1 MSEPQTGD
9 RAARPGPSPQPRLGP
24 RALAEALG
32 LPAPTPEQ
40 SRVIAHPLTPLLV
53 VAGAGSG
60 KTATMSQRVVHLVAS
75 GAVRPDQVLGL
86 TFTRKATA
94 ELASRVSTRLGQLAE
109 AGLLPEA
116 GRADGG
122 AELGEPT
129 ISTYNAFA
137 AALVRDH
144 GLGIGV
150 DPDATLITAAG
161 AWQIVDDMLAER
173 ATPLPLDPTPT
184 TVRAVLRVD
193 GALSENLLGVEEAA
207 EGLDDLQHLFAG
219 LAGVRGLAG
228 IFKTRAETMA
238 TQRAL
243 LELAAEYREHKR
255 RHGLVDFGDQ
265 IALACRIV
273 EEVPGAARALGEQ
286 YPAVLLDEF
295 QDTSVAQTL
304 LLSRLFAGGGV
315 TAVGDPNQAIYGW
328 RGASAGALDSFHAR
342 FNPAGTEALAAGAD
356 PALATPVLPL
366 STAWRNDQRIL
377 DAANIISAP
386 LRDHG
391 SQPGDAAV
399 ERIPVTRLVPRPA
412 AAGLAEGAVNVA
424 FLPDPLAEAGAVA
437 EFMARRWGPR
447 AELAV
452 LSRTRSQLIPIADA
466 LQARGIPYEVVGIG
480 GMLGVPEVADLRA
493 LITAA
498 ADPERGD
505 RLMRLLSA
513 GDIGAADLRALHAL
527 ARRHTR
533 GPQRPAERRAG
544 TAGPAGGAAPESP
557 VDGREEAPEAPLLT
571 EALEAIARRAEEP
584 GGDAP
589 IEGLSEAGR
598 ALALRLARALRR
610 VRAALALPLPD
621 IIDIAEQALDL
632 DIEIAAMGPQR
643 AGRRAVDAFRAVAE
657 QYAADIE
664 APTPAGFLNWLQV
677 AQSEENGLDAPEPTP
692 EPGAVQ
698 LLTMHAAKGLE
709 WDAVAVIG
717 MTEIAFPSYRGK
729 AREDGA
735 IAPGS
740 WTSSTEEFPHPLRA
754 DAGELPPFGLGALEP
769 PHVDKDDVKDMWKQY
784 TLALGRHA
792 IAEERRLAY
801 VAVTRARHD
810 LLLTGSHFVKTG
822 KTPRRMSR
830 FLAEILRG
838 GGGTSPATPWGA
850 GITEIDDEASNPL
863 HDATASAWWPVEH
876 PAEPGSPRAARI
888 AAARAVDSARRADAP
903 QAGDDPAVPTVPADP
918 LVARWEAEADLL
930 LAERRRAERE
940 VPGVRMP
947 SHLAAT
953 SLDRLRADPA
963 AFALDLRRPLP
974 PEPRTAGRLG
984 TVFHD
989 AIAQRLAGRAA
1000 LIPLTDAGVPD
1011 ALAPAD
1017 RKRIERWLAT
1027 AESLPLLKGHALRA
1041 TEVERE
1047 LTVGATTLRCRI
1059 DAVFTAPDGSW
1070 LIVDWK
1076 TGRRRVPVGQLSVYV
1091 HAWAASQGMP
1101 ADRVRAAY
1109 AYVDLGE
1116 VDELTPADLLPLD
1129 AVESL
1134 LAPGAAAPGDSL
1146 DLDTVE
1152 DPSLE
1157 P

>member
-1 MSEPQTGD
+1 MSD
-9 RAARPGPSPQPRLGP
+9 P
-24 RALAEALG
+24 RATGRTNQPDAKPGLSPRELAKELG
-32 LPAPTPEQ
+32 LSPPTDEQ
-40 SRVIAHPLTPLLV
+40 AQVISHPLTPLLV

-60 KTATMSQRVVHLVAS
+60 KTATMSQRVVHLVAN

-109 AGLLPEA
+109 AGLLPGA

-122 AELGEPT
+122 AELGEPM
-129 ISTYNAFA
+129 ISTYNSFA
-137 AALVRDH
+137 AALVHDH

-150 DPDATLITAAG
+150 DPDATLITAAR
-161 AWQIVDDMLAER
+161 AWQIVDDMLASR
-173 ATPLPLDPTPT
+173 VTHLPLEPTRT
-184 TVRAVLRVD
+184 TVRAVLRLD
-193 GALSENLLGVEEAA
+193 GALSENLLSVEEAA
-207 EGLDDLQHLFAG
+207 EGLDDLQHLFEG
-219 LAGVRGLAG
+219 LAGVRGLAT
-228 IFKTRAETMA
+228 IFKPRGQTMT

-265 IALACRIV
+265 IALACRIA

-295 QDTSVAQTL
+295 QDTSVAQAL

-342 FNPAGTEALAAGAD
+342 FNPAGTEALAQGAD

-366 STAWRNDQRIL
+366 STAWRNDRRIL

-386 LRDHG
+386 LRDH
-391 SQPGDAAV
+391 SPQPGDADVA
-399 ERIPVTRLVPRPA
+399 RIPVARLVPRPE
-412 AAGLAEGAVNVA
+412 AAGLADGAVHVA
-424 FLPDPLAEAGAVA
+424 FLPDPLAEAEEVA

-466 LQARGIPYEVVGIG
+466 LQARGIPHEVVGIG
-480 GMLGVPEVADLRA
+480 GMLSVPEVADLRA

-513 GDIGAADLRALHAL
+513 GDIGAADLRALHDL

-533 GPQRPAERRAG
+533 GPQRSARCQAG
-544 TAGPAGGAAPESP
+544 SAAPEP
-557 VDGREEAPEAPLLT
+557 PADGQEEASEAPLLT
-571 EALEAIARRAEEP
+571 EALETIARRAEES
-584 GGDAP
+584 GGDGP

-621 IIDIAEQALDL
+621 IIDIAERALDL
-632 DIEIAAMGPQR
+632 DIEIAAMGPKR

-657 QYAADIE
+657 QYAADTE
-664 APTPAGFLNWLQV
+664 APTLAGFLNWLQI
-677 AQSEENGLDAPEPTP
+677 AQSEENGLDAPEPDP

-698 LLTMHAAKGLE
+698 LLTTHAAKGLE

-717 MTEIAFPSYRGK
+717 MTETAFPSYRGK
-729 AREDGA
+729 AEEDGA
-735 IAPGS
+735 IKTGS

-754 DAGELPPFGLGALEP
+754 DAGELPPFELGSLEP
-769 PHVDKDDVKDMWKQY
+769 PHVDKDDVKGMWEQY
-784 TLALGRHA
+784 ALALGRHV

-830 FLAEILRG
+830 FLDEVLRG
-838 GGGTSPATPWGA
+838 GGGASPATPWGA
-850 GITEIDDEASNPL
+850 GLTEIDDEASNPL
-863 HDATASAWWPVEH
+863 HDATASAWWPVER
-876 PAEPGSPRAARI
+876 PAGPGGPRAERI
-888 AAARAVDSARRADAP
+888 AAARAVDAARRASAP
-903 QAGDDPAVPTVPADP
+903 RAGEDPAAPTDP
-918 LVARWEAEADLL
+918 LVARWEAEAELL
-930 LAERRRAERE
+930 LAERRRTERAL
-940 VPGVRMP
+940 PGVRMP

-1011 ALAPAD
+1011 ALPPAD
-1017 RKRIERWLAT
+1017 RKRVERWLAT

-1047 LTVGATTLRCRI
+1047 LTVGGTTLRCRI
-1059 DAVFTAPDGSW
+1059 DAVFAAPDGSW

-1076 TGRRRVPVGQLSVYV
+1076 TGRRRVPVDQLSVYV
-1091 HAWAASQGMP
+1091 HAWAASQGTP
-1101 ADRVRAAY
+1101 AERVRAAY
-1109 AYVDLGE
+1109 AYVDVGE

-1129 AVESL
+1129 AVGSL
-1134 LAPGAAAPGDSL
+1134 LAPGAAAPGDPHTPA
-1146 DLDTVE
+1146 TVE
-1152 DPSLE
+1152 DPGAG

>member
-1 MSEPQTGD
+1 MSEPQTAD
-9 RAARPGPSPQPRLGP
+9 QTSHPAQPGLPTQSPPALSPQ
-24 RALAEALG
+24 ALAKALG

-75 GAVRPDQVLGL
+75 GAVRPDQILGL

-94 ELASRVSTRLGQLAE
+94 ELASRVSTRLGQLAD
-109 AGLLPEA
+109 ARLLPGA
-116 GRADGG
+116 GQSSGSAANA

-144 GLGIGV
+144 GLGIGI
-150 DPDATLITAAG
+150 DPDATLITAAR
-161 AWQIVDDMLAER
+161 AWQIVDDLLAER
-173 ATPLPLDPTPT
+173 TTPLPLDPTPT

-193 GALSENLLGVEEAA
+193 GALSENLLSVEDAA
-207 EGLDDLQHLFAG
+207 EGLEDLHQLFAG
-219 LAGVRGLAG
+219 LAGIRGLSGLFKGKAG
-228 IFKTRAETMA
+228 TMA

-243 LELAAEYREHKR
+243 LDLAAEYREHKR

-273 EEVPGAARALGEQ
+273 DEVPGAARALGEQ

-295 QDTSVAQTL
+295 QDTSVAQSL

-342 FNPAGTEALAAGAD
+342 FNPAGAQAAAAGAD
-356 PALATPVLPL
+356 PTRATPVLPL

-386 LRDHG
+386 LRAHHPQ
-391 SQPGDAAV
+391 SGDAAV
-399 ERIPVTRLVPRPA
+399 EHIPVARLAPRPA
-412 AAGLAEGAVNVA
+412 SAGLADGAVHAA
-424 FLPDPLAEAGAVA
+424 FLPDPLAEAQAVA
-437 EFMARRWGPR
+437 DFMDRRWGPS

-452 LSRTRSQLIPIADA
+452 LSRTRSQLTPVVDA
-466 LQARGIPYEVVGIG
+466 LEKRGIPYEVVGIG
-480 GMLGVPEVADLRA
+480 GMLSVPEVADLRA
-493 LITAA
+493 LIAAA

-513 GDIGAADLRALHAL
+513 GDIGAADLRALNAL
-527 ARRHTR
+527 ARRHAR
-533 GPQRPAERRAG
+533 APQ
-544 TAGPAGGAAPESP
+544 GPASQ
-557 VDGREEAPEAPLLT
+557 DDAPEAPLLT

-584 GGDAP
+584 GGGGP

-598 ALALRLARALRR
+598 ALALRLAGALRR

-632 DIEIAAMGPQR
+632 DIEIASMGPQR
-643 AGRRAVDAFRAVAE
+643 LGRRAVDAFRAVAE
-657 QYAADIE
+657 QYAADTE
-664 APTPAGFLNWLQV
+664 APTLPGFLTWLHV
-677 AQSEENGLDAPEPTP
+677 AESEENGLDAPEPTP

-717 MTEIAFPSYRGK
+717 MTETAFPSYRGK
-729 AREDGA
+729 AREGGA

-740 WTSSTEEFPHPLRA
+740 WTTSTEEFPHPLRA
-754 DAGELPPFGLGALEP
+754 DAAELPPFELGALEP
-769 PHVDKDDVKDMWKQY
+769 PHVDKDDAKDLWEQY
-784 TLALGRHA
+784 ALALGRHA

-822 KTPRRMSR
+822 KTPHPASR
-830 FLAEILRG
+830 FLAEVLRG
-838 GGGTSPATPWGA
+838 GEGGSPATPWGP
-850 GITEIDDEASNPL
+850 GLTEIDDDASNPL
-863 HDATASAWWPVEH
+863 HDAVASAWWPVEH
-876 PAEPGSPRAARI
+876 PAGPGTPRAARI
-888 AAARAVDSARRADAP
+888 AAARAVDAARRALAP
-903 QAGDDPAVPTVPADP
+903 RGGSEAVPAAPAAPTAPTDP
-918 LVARWEAEADLL
+918 LVARWEDEAALL
-930 LAERRRAERE
+930 LAERRRAETA

-947 SHLAAT
+947 VHLAAT

-1011 ALAPAD
+1011 SLAPAD
-1017 RKRIERWLAT
+1017 RQRVERWLTT
-1027 AESLPLLKGHALRA
+1027 AESLPLLQGHALHA

-1047 LTVGATTLRCRI
+1047 LTVGGTTLRCRI
-1059 DAVFTAPDGSW
+1059 DAVFAAPDGTW

-1076 TGRRRVPVGQLSVYV
+1076 TGRHRVPVDQLSVYV
-1091 HAWAASQGMP
+1091 HAWAASQGAP
-1101 ADRVRAAY
+1101 TEQVRAAY
-1109 AYVDLGE
+1109 AYVDSGE
-1116 VDELTPADLLPLD
+1116 VDELTPSNLLPLD
-1129 AVESL
+1129 AVEGL
-1134 LAPGAAAPGDSL
+1134 LAPGAAGPGAAL
-1146 DLDTVE
+1146 DLDIVE

>member
-9 RAARPGPSPQPRLGP
+9 RPAQPGPPPRSRPGPGP
-24 RALAEALG
+24 RELAEALG
-32 LPAPTPEQ
+32 LPSPTAEQ
-40 SRVIAHPLTPLLV
+40 SQVIAHPLTPLLV

-109 AGLLPEA
+109 AGLLPGA
-116 GRADGG
+116 GQADGG

-129 ISTYNAFA
+129 ISTYNSFA

-150 DPDATLITAAG
+150 DPDATLITAAR

-173 ATPLPLDPTPT
+173 TAPLPLDPTPT

-207 EGLDDLQHLFAG
+207 EGLDDLQRLFAG
-219 LAGVRGLAG
+219 LAGVRGLASA
-228 IFKTRAETMA
+228 FKAKAETMA

-243 LELAAEYREHKR
+243 LELAAEYRERKR

-273 EEVPGAARALGEQ
+273 EEVPGAARALCEQ

-295 QDTSVAQTL
+295 QDTSVAQSL

-342 FNPAGTEALAAGAD
+342 FNPAGAEAVAAGAD

-366 STAWRNDQRIL
+366 STAWRNDRRIL

-391 SQPGDAAV
+391 PQPGDAAV
-399 ERIPVTRLVPRPA
+399 ARIPVTRLVPRPA
-412 AAGLAEGAVNVA
+412 AAGLAEGAVHVA
-424 FLPDPLAEAGAVA
+424 FLPDPLAEAEEVA

-452 LSRTRSQLIPIADA
+452 LSRTRSQLVPIADA
-466 LQARGIPYEVVGIG
+466 LQARGIPHEVVGIG

-527 ARRHTR
+527 ARRHAR
-533 GPQRPAERRAG
+533 GPLRPAERRAG
-544 TAGPAGGAAPESP
+544 TAGPDGSAAPGPP
-557 VDGREEAPEAPLLT
+557 VDGPEEAPEAPLLT
-571 EALEAIARRAEEP
+571 EALEIIARRAEEP
-584 GGDAP
+584 GGDGP

-610 VRAALALPLPD
+610 VRSALALPLPD

-657 QYAADIE
+657 QYAADAE

-698 LLTMHAAKGLE
+698 LLTIHAAKGLE

-717 MTEIAFPSYRGK
+717 MTETAFPSYRVK
-729 AREDGA
+729 AEEDGT

-754 DAGELPPFGLGALEP
+754 DAGELPPFELGALEP
-769 PHVDKDDVKDMWKQY
+769 PCVDKDDVKDMWRQY
-784 TLALGRHA
+784 ALALGRHA

-822 KTPRRMSR
+822 KTPRRQSR
-830 FLAEILRG
+830 FLNEILRG
-838 GGGTSPATPWGA
+838 GGGASPATPWGA
-850 GITEIDDEASNPL
+850 GLTEIDDGASNPL
-863 HDATASAWWPVEH
+863 HDATASAWWPVER

-888 AAARAVDSARRADAP
+888 AAARAVDAARRASAP
-903 QAGDDPAVPTVPADP
+903 RAGEGPAAPTDP
-918 LVARWEAEADLL
+918 LVARWEAEAELL
-930 LAERRRAERE
+930 LAERRRAERAR
-940 VPGVRMP
+940 PGVRMP

-953 SLDRLRADPA
+953 SLDRLRSDPA

-1011 ALAPAD
+1011 ALPPAD
-1017 RKRIERWLAT
+1017 RRRVERWLAT
-1027 AESLPLLKGHALRA
+1027 AESLPLLEGHALRA

-1047 LTVGATTLRCRI
+1047 LTVGGTTLRCRI
-1059 DAVFTAPDGSW
+1059 DAVFAAPDGSW

-1091 HAWAASQGMP
+1091 HAWAASQGAP

-1109 AYVDLGE
+1109 AYVDSGE

-1134 LAPGAAAPGDSL
+1134 LAPGAAAPGRPL
-1146 DLDTVE
+1146 DPGAVE
-1152 DPSLE
+1152 DPGLE

>member
-1 MSEPQTGD
+1 MSEPRTTGRTD
-9 RAARPGPSPQPRLGP
+9 QPDARPGPSP

-32 LPAPTPEQ
+32 LPPPTAEQ
-40 SRVIAHPLTPLLV
+40 SQVIAHPLTPLLV

-94 ELASRVSTRLGQLAE
+94 ELASRVSARLGQLAE
-109 AGLLPEA
+109 AGLLPGATE
-116 GRADGG
+116 ADGAA

-129 ISTYNAFA
+129 ISTYNSFA

-150 DPDATLITAAG
+150 DPDATLITAAR

-173 ATPLPLDPTPT
+173 VTPLPLDPTPT

-193 GALSENLLGVEEAA
+193 SALSENLLDVEEAA

-265 IALACRIV
+265 ISLACRIV
-273 EEVPGAARALGEQ
+273 EEVPGAVRALGEQ
-286 YPAVLLDEF
+286 YSAVLLDEF

-366 STAWRNDQRIL
+366 STAWRNDRRIL

-386 LRDHG
+386 LRDR
-391 SQPGDAAV
+391 SPEPGDAAV
-399 ERIPVTRLVPRPA
+399 ERIPVTRLVPRSA
-412 AAGLAEGAVNVA
+412 AAGLAEGAVRVA
-424 FLPDPLAEAGAVA
+424 FLSDPLAEAEEVA
-437 EFMARRWGPR
+437 EFMARCWGPR

-452 LSRTRSQLIPIADA
+452 LSRTRSQLLPIADA

-533 GPQRPAERRAG
+533 GPQRPAERRGGIAD
-544 TAGPAGGAAPESP
+544 PALPGAP
-557 VDGREEAPEAPLLT
+557 VDGQEEAPEAPLLT
-571 EALEAIARRAEEP
+571 EALETIARRAEEP
-584 GGDAP
+584 GGDGP

-610 VRAALALPLPD
+610 VRTALDLPLPD

-632 DIEIAAMGPQR
+632 DIEIAAMGPQWG
-643 AGRRAVDAFRAVAE
+643 GRRAVDAFRAVAE
-657 QYAADIE
+657 QYAADTE

-677 AQSEENGLDAPEPTP
+677 AQSEENGLDAPEPAP

-717 MTEIAFPSYRGK
+717 MTETAFPSYRGK
-729 AREDGA
+729 AEEDGA
-735 IAPGS
+735 IKTGS

-754 DAGELPPFGLGALEP
+754 DAGELPPFELGALEP
-769 PHVDKDDVKDMWKQY
+769 PHVDKEDVKDMWERY
-784 TLALGRHA
+784 TRALGRHV

-822 KTPRRMSR
+822 KTPRCMSR
-830 FLAEILRG
+830 FLAEVLGDG
-838 GGGTSPATPWGA
+838 GGASPATVWGP
-850 GITEIDDEASNPL
+850 GLTELGDGASNPL

-876 PAEPGSPRAARI
+876 PAGPGSPRAARI
-888 AAARAVDSARRADAP
+888 AAARAVDAARRASVP
-903 QAGDDPAVPTVPADP
+903 QAGEDPVPPTDP
-918 LVARWEAEADLL
+918 LVARWEAEAELL
-930 LAERRRAERE
+930 LAERRRTKDALT
-940 VPGVRMP
+940 GVRMP

-974 PEPRTAGRLG
+974 PEPRIAGRLG

-1011 ALAPAD
+1011 ALPPAD
-1017 RKRIERWLAT
+1017 RKRVERWLAT
-1027 AESLPLLKGHALRA
+1027 AESLPLLEGRALHA

-1047 LTVGATTLRCRI
+1047 LTLGGTTLRCRI
-1059 DAVFTAPDGSW
+1059 DAVFAAPDGSW

-1091 HAWAASQGMP
+1091 HAWAASQGI
-1101 ADRVRAAY
+1101 AVDRVSAAY

-1129 AVESL
+1129 AVEGL
-1134 LAPGAAAPGDSL
+1134 LAPTA
-1146 DLDTVE
+1146 
-1152 DPSLE
+1152 
-1157 P
+1157 